1 MQDDGS
7 YVVRSVATPTSFK
20 VRGAAYV
27 GSKKV
32 IPVIFIPGT
41 MGSNLKVRRD
51 IKLPSDYPVPTGGA
65 AWRPPNGTSTSWVYA
80 KTWEHRS
87 PATRQ
92 LILHPNFTEV
102 DDHGPLGTGISN
114 LEPSVMTERGWGEVY
129 SDSYGMLL
137 IDLQNQLDMTFQLDP
152 SRKREVR
159 GPWKEVMHAMKDDP
173 IKRWGV
179 RSVDPLTET
188 DLENY
193 AQYQYPVYAFG
204 YNWLQSCGVAAQG
217 LEKRI
222 DEIIA
227 WWSKRKHECKK
238 VILLTHSMGGL
249 VARACAKRIP
259 DKIGGV
265 IHGVM
270 PALGA
275 PLAYRRLACGTE
287 IDNPKNGKVDNY
299 IAGKFADIGGRTTE
313 DTTPVFAV
321 SPGALELL
329 PNQLYPRPWLHAR
342 VIRSSG
348 PTGRQATA
356 FDYLHLPNDEN
367 PNPYELYRDMRSWY
381 RLINPALADPAKLYK
396 GEVENVIRGALKKAE
411 EFHYSLGDY
420 YHPTTFAYYGN
431 DSTHT
436 AYGQIRWVARE
447 QAGIAQLALT
457 ARNIREA
464 RYLQHANTGARTVEV
479 EGKGILDFEVEP
491 QESRG
496 DDTVPYQSGSGP
508 GTKIKKLFAT
518 HGYRH
523 QESYNDRSTVLLTRY
538 CIVKIV
544 QELHKN
550 AQPNQ

>member
-41 MGSNLKVRRD
+41 MGSNLRVRQD
-51 IKLPSDYPVPTGGA
+51 IRLPKDYPLKAGAA
-65 AWRPPNGTSTSWVYA
+65 AWRPPDDKAISWVYA

-92 LILHPNFTEV
+92 LILHPRYLEV
-102 DDHGPLGTGISN
+102 DDRGDLEIGFSN
-114 LEPSVMTERGWGEVY
+114 LEQSVMKDRGWGQVY
-129 SDSYGMLL
+129 NDSYGMLL
-137 IDLQNQLDMTFQLDP
+137 IELQNQLDMTFQVD
-152 SRKREVR
+152 SAHKRHVR
-159 GPWKEVMHAMKDDP
+159 GPWKEVMRAMQDDP
-173 IKRWGV
+173 VKRWGV
-179 RSVDPLTET
+179 RNVEPLTEPE
-188 DLENY
+188 LEKY

-217 LEKRI
+217 LEQRI
-222 DEIIA
+222 DEIIN
-227 WWSKRKHECKK
+227 WWKERKHECKK

-249 VARACAKRIP
+249 VARACAQRIP

-287 IDNPKNGKVDNY
+287 IDNPSNDWSGNY
-299 IAGKFADIGGRTTE
+299 VAGKFADIGGRTTE
-313 DTTPVFAV
+313 ETTPVFAV

-348 PTGRQATA
+348 PSGRQATA
-356 FDYLHLPNDEN
+356 FDYLHLPTDEN
-367 PNPYELYRDMRSWY
+367 PNPYELYRDTHSWY
-381 RLINPALADPAKLYK
+381 RLINPALADPARLYK
-396 GEVENVIRGALKKAE
+396 GEVENVIRNALNKAE
-411 EFHYSLGDY
+411 AFHYTLGDY
-420 YHPTTFAYYGN
+420 YHPVTFAYYGN
-431 DSTHT
+431 DRTHA
-436 AYGQIRWVARE
+436 AYGQIRWIARE
-447 QAGIAQLALT
+447 QAGIAHMALT

-464 RYLQHANTGARTVEV
+464 RYLVHAHTGGRTVQV
-479 EGKGILDFEVEP
+479 EGKGTLNFEVEP

-496 DDTVPYQSGSGP
+496 DDTVPYQSGAGP
-508 GTKIKKLFAT
+508 GTKIRQLFSTA
-518 HGYRH
+518 GYRH
-523 QESYNDRSTVLLTRY
+523 QESFKDRSMVLLTRY
-538 CIVKIV
+538 CVVKIV

-550 AQPNQ
+550 DQPTQ